1 MEYLC
6 VIIRWF
12 DRGGDGPDT
21 DTGMWMGNAQD
32 ISIIHIDT
40 IYCAAQL
47 IPIYVSHHID
57 PASVKPNKSY
67 NKFYSYYVN
76 KFTDHHP
83 FEIASQPQV
92 MACEVVRLT

>member
-1 MEYLC
+1 
-6 VIIRWF
+6 
-12 DRGGDGPDT
+12 
-21 DTGMWMGNAQD
+21 MWMGNAQD

-57 PASVKPNKSY
+57 PASVKPNESY
-67 NKFYSYYVN
+67 DKFYSYYVN

-92 MACEVVRLT
+92 MAREVVQLT